1 MLLDGLVGVVETLKV
16 RIDEYGSDLRQSE
29 ALTRYALIDPLLR
42 ELGWDTANPG
52 QVRPEHTGL
61 SSGRADY
68 ALYGDTGK
76 DTPVAVLEAKP
87 LNAPL
92 SREVIDQALRYCNV
106 SGVKY
111 MILSDGDNWEL
122 YDVFPKEASTID
134 QRKLASFSIFRDAP
148 HQCALKSLYFWK
160 PNLVS
165 EQPVAAPTPPANG
178 GQQKSSDEPFVPPV
192 GERWVCLSEFQHE
205 PGVSAPSAVKFAT
218 GDEII
223 PCQYW
228 WQMLSEVAE
237 WLIKTGK
244 LTAGNCPVVVVGGT
258 RHIVHTASVNHDG
271 KQFTNP
277 HQLSNSLYT
286 DKHGT
291 GRAMVRRVKSLLHH
305 CKVDAGQV
313 WLKLG

>member
-1 MLLDGLVGVVETLKV
+1 MLLDSLVGVVETVKV
-16 RIDEYGSDLRQSE
+16 RISDYGSDLRQSE

-42 ELGWDTANPG
+42 ELGWDTADPE

-61 SSGRADY
+61 ANGRADY
-68 ALYGDTGK
+68 ALYGDTRK
-76 DTPVAVLEAKP
+76 DSPVAVLEAKS

-92 SREVIDQALRYCNV
+92 SGEVIDQALRYCNV
-106 SGVKY
+106 RGVKY
-111 MILSDGDNWEL
+111 IILSDGDNWEL

-160 PNLVS
+160 PNLAS
-165 EQPVAAPTPPANG
+165 EQPVGVEVDVTPQANS
-178 GQQKSSDEPFVPPV
+178 GQQKPSDEPFVPPV

-237 WLIKTGK
+237 WLIKTGE
-244 LTAGNCPVVVVGGT
+244 LTASNCPVVVVGGT
-258 RHIVHTASVNHDG
+258 RCIVHTTPA
-271 KQFTNP
+271 QFVTP